1 MKPPFLAIDAV
12 SSFHAARET
21 VTGADGTFAVDGKP
35 AANWNPFRPLND
47 PPEIIIFAPGY
58 GSFPSAY
65 GGRRPEWFKAPAL
78 APLHRALYAGELVTV
93 ELPRLRTERERRLY
107 ADLDL
112 HPNVLPSA
120 VPGYRALVNQ
130 QRRQLGL
137 APY

>member
-12 SSFHAARET
+12 SSFHAAREA

-65 GGRRPEWFKAPAL
+65 GGTTATQDGA
-78 APLHRALYAGELVTV
+78 
-93 ELPRLRTERERRLY
+93 
-107 ADLDL
+107 
-112 HPNVLPSA
+112 
-120 VPGYRALVNQ
+120 
-130 QRRQLGL
+130 
-137 APY
+137 